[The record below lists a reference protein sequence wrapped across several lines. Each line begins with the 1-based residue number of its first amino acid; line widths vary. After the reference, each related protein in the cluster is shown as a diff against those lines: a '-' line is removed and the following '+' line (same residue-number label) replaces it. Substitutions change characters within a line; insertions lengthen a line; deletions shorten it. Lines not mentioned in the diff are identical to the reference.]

1 MVKVFGFMLALA
13 AMVSNASA
21 ALLPLLEYDYNSGK
35 NASFAKPGMLSA
47 ADGSVG
53 AFGYSGGSDA
63 RATQT
68 PSGSTTTRNSN
79 EQFFLSTDASSLAT
93 ITSMTFE
100 GSVISGTRT
109 QVWTAAFNLGTPTGD
124 GLNASPPGDGFVAG
138 TSITGAISGPGP
150 NNTYTVTFATPI
162 ALSPANI
169 LRATINA
176 AGTGTTATVVA
187 LDNVRFFGTVVPEP
201 ASMAV
206 FGLLGAGV
214 AVRRLR
220 RKV

>member
-13 AMVSNASA
+13 AMVSSASA

-53 AFGYSGGSDA
+53 AFGYSGSDA

-68 PSGSTTTRNSN
+68 SSGSTTTRNSN

>member
-13 AMVSNASA
+13 AMVSSASA
-21 ALLPLLEYDYNSGK
+21 ALLPLLEYDYDSGK

-53 AFGYSGGSDA
+53 SFGYNGGSDA

-68 PSGSTTTRNSN
+68 ASGSPTTRNST
-79 EQFFLSTDASSLAT
+79 EQFFLSTDASSLAS

-100 GSVISGTRT
+100 GAVVSGTRT
-109 QVWTAAFNLGTPTGD
+109 QVWTAAFNLGTPTGS
-124 GLNASPPGDGFVAG
+124 GLDASPPGDGFVAG
-138 TSITGAISGPGP
+138 TSITGTISGPAAG
-150 NNTYTVTFATPI
+150 NTYTVTFATPI
-162 ALSPANI
+162 ALSSANI

-176 AGTGTTATVVA
+176 AGTGTSATVVS
-187 LDNVRFFGTVVPEP
+187 LNNVRFFGTVVPEP